1 MIMFRPPQR
10 QSMRLGQG
18 GGGGMLTGEAAA
30 NTRQTLM
37 RMAAYLR
44 PYRMQLIVVA
54 LFVTGSTI
62 LRLYGP
68 MLIGRAIDL
77 YIDSGDVVGL
87 RNLVIGILGVYLG
100 AGAASTVQGL
110 IMVHLGQRFVFDIRA
125 GLFSHMQMMSMAF
138 HDRNQVG
145 DLMSR
150 ITNDSEAIN
159 RTLSNGLIEF
169 ISNILLLGGTF
180 VAMFLLNWQL
190 ALAML
195 VLMPLMLYITGEV
208 TRRSR
213 AAFRT
218 VQRNLGALN
227 AVMEENISGARVVQA
242 FAREEEVFADFLEVN
257 KTYRKAGMT
266 ADIITAALGP
276 MFTTMMTIT
285 IAAAALLGGWLAIR
299 GMLEVGV
306 LAAFIIYIM
315 NFFRPMR
322 GIAMLYN
329 QFQSALAGAER
340 IFDALDVQPTV
351 TDRPGAPALEE
362 IKGDV
367 VFDDVSFSYE
377 ADAPPA
383 TEAAPGGPMSGGRNG
398 RMRANGSNRGQPTAG
413 RQVEVSERQEPE
425 VVLRNVSLHAK
436 PGATIALVGPT
447 GAGKTTIISL
457 LSRFYDVDEGSIRVD
472 GRDIREIQQAS
483 LRKQLGIVLQD
494 TFLFSGTVR
503 ENIQY
508 GRLDAT
514 DEEVV
519 AAARLANADG
529 FIRLLPGGYDSRVS
543 EQGNNF
549 SEGQRQLIAI
559 ARAVLADPR
568 ILILDEATSSV
579 DTRTEVQLQQALLRL
594 LEGRTAFVIAHRL
607 STIRNADEVLVV
619 NDHSIIER
627 GNHEELLAQRGF
639 YHDLYMS
646 QYMRVKRS
654 EAPAPG

>member
-1 MIMFRPPQR
+1 MM
-10 QSMRLGQG
+10 
-18 GGGGMLTGEAAA
+18 TGEAAA
-30 NTRQTLM
+30 NTRQTLK

-44 PYRMQLIVVA
+44 PYRLQLLVVA
-54 LFVTGSTI
+54 LFVTISTL
-62 LRLYGP
+62 LRLFGP
-68 MLIGRAIDL
+68 VLLGRAIDQF
-77 YIDSGDVVGL
+77 IAPGDATGL
-87 RNLVIGILGVYLG
+87 RNLVVQIAIIYI
-100 AGAASTVQGL
+100 AAAAASTVQGL
-110 IMVHLGQRFVFDIRA
+110 IMVVLGQRFVSDIRA
-125 GLFSHMQMMSMAF
+125 GLFSHVQAMSMVF

-169 ISNILLLGGTF
+169 TSNILLLGGTF

-190 ALAML
+190 GLAML
-195 VLMPLMLYITGEV
+195 VLMPLMLYITTEV

-218 VQRNLGALN
+218 VQRNLGILN
-227 AVMEENISGARVVQA
+227 AVMEENIAGARVVQA
-242 FAREEEVFADFLEVN
+242 FAREKEVYAAFHEVN
-257 KTYRKAGMT
+257 STYRKAGMT

-285 IAAAALLGGWLAIR
+285 IAAAALFGGWLAIE
-299 GMLEVGV
+299 GILEVGV
-306 LAAFIIYIM
+306 LATFIIYIM

-329 QFQSALAGAER
+329 QMQSALAGAER
-340 IFDALDVQPTV
+340 IFQTLDVEPTV
-351 TDRPGAPALEE
+351 TDRPDAQPLQE
-362 IKGDV
+362 IYGDV
-367 VFDDVSFSYE
+367 KFSNVSFSYE
-377 ADAPPA
+377 EEP
-383 TEAAPGGPMSGGRNG
+383 EAAPELGPMAGGRRPNTQKPDEIE
-398 RMRANGSNRGQPTAG
+398 NRPAP
-413 RQVEVSERQEPE
+413 EP
-425 VVLRNVSLHAK
+425 VLQNISLHAK
-436 PGATIALVGPT
+436 PGSTIALVGPT

-457 LSRFYDVDEGSIRVD
+457 LSRFYDVDEGSICID
-472 GRDIREIQQAS
+472 GYDIRDVQQAS

-503 ENIQY
+503 ENIRY

-514 DEEVV
+514 DEDVE
-519 AAARLANADG
+519 AAAKLANADG
-529 FIRLLPGGYDSRVS
+529 FIRLIPGGYDSQVS

-549 SEGQRQLIAI
+549 SEGQRQLLAI

-579 DTRTEVQLQQALLRL
+579 DTRTEVHLQQALLRL

-619 NDHSIIER
+619 NDHRIIER
-627 GNHEELLAQRGF
+627 GSHDELLAMKGF
-639 YHDLYMS
+639 YHDLYTS
-646 QYMRVKRS
+646 QYMRVKSKES
-654 EAPAPG
+654 ELEKLGVN

>member
-1 MIMFRPPQR
+1 
-10 QSMRLGQG
+10 
-18 GGGGMLTGEAAA
+18 MLTGEHAA
-30 NTRQTLM
+30 NTRHTLR
-37 RMAAYLR
+37 RMASYLR
-44 PYRMQLIVVA
+44 PYRLPLFVVA
-54 LFVTGSTI
+54 LFVTVSTV

-68 MLIGRAIDL
+68 MLLGRAIDEF
-77 YIDSGDVVGL
+77 IAPSDAVGL
-87 RNLVIGILGVYLG
+87 RDLVFLILAVYV
-100 AGAASTVQGL
+100 GAAATATVQGL
-110 IMVHLGQRFVFDIRA
+110 IMVVLGQRFVSDIRA
-125 GLFSHMQMMSMAF
+125 GLFSHLQKMSMTF

-169 ISNILLLGGTF
+169 TSNILLLGGTF

-195 VLMPLMLYITGEV
+195 ILMPLMLYITGEV

-227 AVMEENISGARVVQA
+227 AVMEENITGARVVQA
-242 FAREEEVFADFLEVN
+242 FARENEVYETFREVN
-257 KTYRKAGMT
+257 TRYRKAGMT

-285 IAAAALLGGWLAIR
+285 IAVAALLGGWLAIE
-299 GMLEVGV
+299 GVLEVGV

-329 QFQSALAGAER
+329 QLQSALAGAER
-340 IFDALDVQPTV
+340 IFQTLDVQPTV
-351 TDRPGAPALEE
+351 TDRSDAPPLDE
-362 IKGDV
+362 IKGEV
-367 VFDDVSFSYE
+367 EFENVSFSYGVE
-377 ADAPPA
+377 PPA
-383 TEAAPGGPMSGGRNG
+383 DVPAQRGAGSGRGPSRPATASLGNG
-398 RMRANGSNRGQPTAG
+398 RSPDRPESRA
-413 RQVEVSERQEPE
+413 VEREPE
-425 VVLRNVSLHAK
+425 QEFVLNNVSLYAK

-447 GAGKTTIISL
+447 GAGKTTIVSL
-457 LSRFYDVDEGSIRVD
+457 LSRFYDVDEGSIRID
-472 GRDIREIQQAS
+472 GHDIRDIQQAS

-503 ENIQY
+503 ENIRY
-508 GRLDAT
+508 GRLDAS
-514 DEEVV
+514 DQEVV
-519 AAARLANADG
+519 AAAELANADT
-529 FIRLLPGGYDSRVS
+529 FIRLLPGGYDSQVS

-549 SEGQRQLIAI
+549 SEGQRQLLAI
-559 ARAVLADPR
+559 ARAVLANPR

-594 LEGRTAFVIAHRL
+594 MEGRTAFVIAHRL
-607 STIRNADEVLVV
+607 STIRNADQVLVV
-619 NDHSIIER
+619 NDHRIIER
-627 GNHEELLAQRGF
+627 GSHEELLAMKGF
-639 YHDLYMS
+639 YHDLYTS
-646 QYMRVKRS
+646 QYLRVKS
-654 EAPAPG
+654 AGPSAEVSTVT

>member
-1 MIMFRPPQR
+1 
-10 QSMRLGQG
+10 
-18 GGGGMLTGEAAA
+18 MLTGEAAG
-30 NTRQTLM
+30 NTSHTLK

-44 PYRMQLIVVA
+44 PYRLQLLVVS
-54 LFVTGSTI
+54 LFVTISTI
-62 LRLYGP
+62 LRLFGP
-68 MLIGRAIDL
+68 VLLGRAIDL
-77 YIDSGDVVGL
+77 YIEPGDTVGL
-87 RNLVIGILGVYLG
+87 RILVIQIIAVYMG
-100 AGAASTVQGL
+100 ASATSTVQGL
-110 IMVHLGQRFVFDIRA
+110 IMVVLGQRFVSDIRA
-125 GLFSHMQMMSMAF
+125 GLFSHLQVMSMAF

-169 ISNILLLGGTF
+169 TSNILLLGGTF

-190 ALAML
+190 ALAMTI
-195 VLMPLMLYITGEV
+195 LMPLMLYITGEV

-213 AAFRT
+213 TAFRT
-218 VQRNLGALN
+218 VQHNLGNLN
-227 AVMEENISGARVVQA
+227 AVMEENIVGARVVQA
-242 FAREEEVFADFLEVN
+242 FAREEDVYASFHDVN
-257 KTYRKAGMT
+257 SKYRKAGMT

-285 IAAAALLGGWLAIR
+285 IAGAALFGGWLAIE
-299 GMLEVGV
+299 GILEVGV
-306 LAAFIIYIM
+306 LATFIIYIM

-329 QFQSALAGAER
+329 QLQSALAGAER
-340 IFDALDVQPTV
+340 IFQTLDVEPTV
-351 TDRPGAPALEE
+351 TDKPDAPHLEE
-362 IKGDV
+362 IQGEV
-367 VFDDVSFSYE
+367 EFDNVSFSYE
-377 ADAPPA
+377 DAPQAVPA
-383 TEAAPGGPMSGGRNG
+383 NSRMGNG
-398 RMRANGSNRGQPTAG
+398 RMGNGRMGNGRGPGASAQEKIEDRP
-413 RQVEVSERQEPE
+413 EREM
-425 VVLRNVSLHAK
+425 VLENVTLHAR

-457 LSRFYDVDEGSIRVD
+457 LSRFYDVDEGSIRID
-472 GRDIREIQQAS
+472 GHDIRDIQQDS

-503 ENIQY
+503 ENIRY

-519 AAARLANADG
+519 AAAELANADS
-529 FIRLLPGGYDSRVS
+529 FIRLLPGGYNSQVS

-549 SEGQRQLIAI
+549 SEGQRQLLAI

-579 DTRTEVQLQQALLRL
+579 DTRTEVHLQQALLRL

-619 NDHSIIER
+619 NDHRIIER
-627 GNHEELLAQRGF
+627 GSHDELLAMKGF
-639 YHDLYMS
+639 YHDLYTS
-646 QYMRVKRS
+646 QYMRVKGS
-654 EAPAPG
+654 QPVMEGTGVN

>member
-1 MIMFRPPQR
+1 
-10 QSMRLGQG
+10 MRLGFG
-18 GGGGMLTGEAAA
+18 GGGALTGEAAD
-30 NTRQTLM
+30 NTRRTLG

-44 PYRMQLIVVA
+44 PYRAQLLVVA
-54 LFVTGSTI
+54 LFVTISTL

-68 MLIGRAIDL
+68 ILLGRAIDRF
-77 YIDSGDVVGL
+77 IVPADPAGL
-87 RNLVIGILGVYLG
+87 RNLVGQIVLVYVVVG
-100 AGAASTVQGL
+100 GTSTVQGL
-110 IMVHLGQRFVFDIRA
+110 IMVHLGQRFVSDIRA
-125 GLFSHMQMMSMAF
+125 GLFGHLQVMSMAF

-159 RTLSNGLIEF
+159 STLSNGLIEF

-195 VLMPLMLYITGEV
+195 ILMPLMLYITGEV

-213 AAFRT
+213 VAFRT

-227 AVMEENISGARVVQA
+227 AVMEENIAGARVVQA
-242 FAREEEVFADFLEVN
+242 FAREDEVFAAFHEVN
-257 KTYRKAGMT
+257 STYRKAGIT

-285 IAAAALLGGWLAIR
+285 IAAAALLGGWLAIE
-299 GMLEVGV
+299 GLIEVGV
-306 LAAFIIYIM
+306 LATFIIYIM
-315 NFFRPMR
+315 NFYRPMR

-329 QFQSALAGAER
+329 QMQSALAGAER
-340 IFDALDVQPTV
+340 IFAALDVRQTV
-351 TDRPGAPALEE
+351 VDRPGAPPLEE
-362 IKGDV
+362 INGDV
-367 VFDDVSFSYE
+367 VFENVSFSYE
-377 ADAPPA
+377 P
-383 TEAAPGGPMSGGRNG
+383 EPGPDQAENNGKGP
-398 RMRANGSNRGQPTAG
+398 
-413 RQVEVSERQEPE
+413 QEP
-425 VVLRNVSLHAK
+425 VLQNISLHAR

-447 GAGKTTIISL
+447 GAGKTTIVSL
-457 LSRFYDVDEGSIRVD
+457 LSRFYDVAEGSIRID
-472 GRDIREIQQAS
+472 GHDIRDVQQAS

-503 ENIQY
+503 ENIRY
-508 GRLDAT
+508 GRLDAS

-519 AAARLANADG
+519 AAASLANADG
-529 FIRLLPGGYDSRVS
+529 FIRLLPGGYDSEVS

-549 SEGQRQLIAI
+549 SEGQRQLLAI

-607 STIRNADEVLVV
+607 STIRNADQVLVV
-619 NDHSIIER
+619 NDHRIIER
-627 GNHEELLAQRGF
+627 GSHEELLEQRGF

-646 QYMRVKRS
+646 QYMRVTKT
-654 EAPAPG
+654 A